1 MKFINRVNI
10 AMDMCIHAKFKTILY
25 MIEVSIFLALL
36 TFVIYVTESDTA
48 FSDRIEA
55 GLKIPVE
62 KLGYVSLETA
72 DTGEV
77 NKQIGQIEGIS
88 AIGGIQCNVANSSAS
103 FAFLREIQGKHRINY
118 NEEEYESSIETTVMS
133 KELWNV
139 MNIELKEGIEP
150 SEYTIQNPDREILL
164 YLSEQYIGY
173 VNIGDVFTDTYKG
186 KVIFRYTVAGF
197 FDSDSTVIDPFVFS
211 DENTGRYGCYSLDYG
226 IIEITDTV
234 NWNGNFIVFDKPYA
248 DVYDSINNIAAET
261 DVHIDV
267 YNISDVAGY
276 IAMESKNNTFYLK
289 EIAAVMTVLVILSI
303 TAGRVYFIRTRASD
317 YGVWAS
323 CGASIRDLC
332 RVIILQNI
340 ITVLLPM
347 IFTSVSAY
355 NVLRIFYTDNSVS
368 VSLLRKI
375 YFSKC
380 MPAQLI
386 TSAAIIVLSGIW
398 PINIIKHTKL
408 SMLVKGKVSND

>member
-25 MIEVSIFLALL
+25 MIETSIFLALL

-103 FAFLREIQGKHRINY
+103 LAFLREIQGKHRINY
-118 NEEEYESSIETTVMS
+118 NEEEYENSIETTVMS

-150 SEYTIQNPDREILL
+150 SEYIIQNPDREILL

-186 KVIFRYTVAGF
+186 KEIF
-197 FDSDSTVIDPFVFS
+197 
-211 DENTGRYGCYSLDYG
+211 
-226 IIEITDTV
+226 
-234 NWNGNFIVFDKPYA
+234 
-248 DVYDSINNIAAET
+248 
-261 DVHIDV
+261 
-267 YNISDVAGY
+267 
-276 IAMESKNNTFYLK
+276 
-289 EIAAVMTVLVILSI
+289 
-303 TAGRVYFIRTRASD
+303 
-317 YGVWAS
+317 
-323 CGASIRDLC
+323 
-332 RVIILQNI
+332 
-340 ITVLLPM
+340 
-347 IFTSVSAY
+347 
-355 NVLRIFYTDNSVS
+355 
-368 VSLLRKI
+368 
-375 YFSKC
+375 
-380 MPAQLI
+380 
-386 TSAAIIVLSGIW
+386 
-398 PINIIKHTKL
+398 
-408 SMLVKGKVSND
+408 